1 MAKFESEG
9 ARLRDLR
16 EVLCPRSAFV
26 RSGPWPEESRSLRL
40 RTDLDRERRATE
52 CPRFPLEEGS
62 ALLLLLLLLLELP
75 LGSWEVGRDFR
86 ESSEASRLL
95 EDFRDDRESMDS
107 LRTKDLLL
115 RDCSLGG
122 ASCVPE
128 PLILVR
134 RRRDMLRDRVGSLLG
149 GVVLPPG
156 SLLML

>member
-62 ALLLLLLLLLELP
+62 ALLLLLLLLLEFGIFILTSVEW
-75 LGSWEVGRDFR
+75 LDRLNCLR
-86 ESSEASRLL
+86 ESSAS
-95 EDFRDDRESMDS
+95 
-107 LRTKDLLL
+107 
-115 RDCSLGG
+115 
-122 ASCVPE
+122 
-128 PLILVR
+128 
-134 RRRDMLRDRVGSLLG
+134 
-149 GVVLPPG
+149 
-156 SLLML
+156 